1 MGSNMDDSNEP
12 EEKADVLPTTELEG
26 GTESR
31 DDGGESNI
39 TGAQLASLKDMVQ
52 ELLEYRE
59 EE

>member
-1 MGSNMDDSNEP
+1 MDESNEP

-26 GTESR
+26 GAESR

-39 TGAQLASLKDMVQ
+39 TEAQWTTLKDVVQ